1 MDIVRKLQW
10 WSTFLDIDIKY
21 VVVLFAVVELL
32 SPRTNSVNNFADFL
46 PAGGC
51 AIPLISF
58 SLGQDIIEIG
68 HLDHT

>member
-1 MDIVRKLQW
+1 MDIY
-10 WSTFLDIDIKY
+10 IKY

-32 SPRTNSVNNFADFL
+32 SPRTHSVNNFAAFL

-58 SLGQDIIEIG
+58 ALGRNIIEIG
-68 HLDHT
+68 HLGHT